1 MVEFKYLQIK
11 NWGGDQWAALLQ
23 YGDRPA
29 LKISMGSLEYVTM
42 MAEVAEKIID
52 EIVQDKCQGLYKT
65 AGYYV
70 YYSLDPDLPKEQWV
84 RMNIKPLPTPEFI
97 DTRPEP
103 GVGYYYFVR
112 PVNGFGIEGEPS
124 EVVALEPMPDEPS
137 DKMM

>member
-1 MVEFKYLQIK
+1 MGGFKYLQVK
-11 NWGGDQWAALLQ
+11 NWGGDQWAALLE

-65 AGYYV
+65 VGYYV
-70 YYSLDPDLPKEQWV
+70 YYSLDPELPKEQWI
-84 RMNIKPLPTPEFI
+84 RLNSTPLSTPDFI

-103 GVGYYYFVR
+103 GVQYYYFVR
-112 PVNGFGIEGEPS
+112 PVNGFGVEGEPS
-124 EVVALEPMPDEPS
+124 EVIASEPMPDEPS

>member
-1 MVEFKYLQIK
+1 MGELKYVQIK
-11 NWGGDQWAALLQ
+11 NWGGDQWAALLR

-29 LKISMGSLEYVTM
+29 LKISMGSLDYVTM
-42 MAEVAEKIID
+42 MAEAAEKIID
-52 EIVQDKCQGLYKT
+52 EIIQDKCQGLYKT

-84 RMNIKPLPTPEFI
+84 RMNITPLPTPEFI

-103 GVGYYYFVR
+103 GVRYYYFVK

-124 EVVALEPMPDEPS
+124 KVIALDPMPDELS